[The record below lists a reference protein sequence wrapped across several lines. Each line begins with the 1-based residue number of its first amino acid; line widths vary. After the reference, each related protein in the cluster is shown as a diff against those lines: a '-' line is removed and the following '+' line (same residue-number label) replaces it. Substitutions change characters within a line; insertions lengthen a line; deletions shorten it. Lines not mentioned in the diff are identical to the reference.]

1 MSRISQRKPAMSVRS
16 GIVRWILTGCVAA
29 VFVWSSIGEGRA
41 QTGSVVQI
49 SGSPA
54 AGYGL
59 LVNGEQFV
67 IRGVGGTTGVPLLAQ
82 SGGNAIR
89 TWDAASAIGEGAGP
103 SLLDDAANH
112 GVYVTIGLWLG
123 HERHGFRYDDPE
135 QVQRQ
140 RQDVQQAV
148 KQAKDHPALLCWGL
162 GNEMEGPGGTG
173 DNPMIWREVNALAEQ
188 IKALDANHPVMTVV
202 ANVNPAKVA
211 AIKRYAPLID
221 ILGIN
226 VYAGAAGIDQAVRA
240 CGWDKP
246 YCVTEYGL
254 PGPWE
259 VGVTEWAAPLEPSSR
274 EKGSTYYATTS
285 AILEAATGTTERTD
299 PSRCLGGYA
308 FLWGQ
313 KQEVTATWFSM
324 FLPSG
329 EKTLAVD
336 AVSKAWTGNWPANRA
351 PVLKAADVPV
361 AGRKVAPAG
370 RFEVHVRYT
379 DPDGDTLT
387 YEWEVIQESTDRKVG
402 GDAEQA
408 PPRIAG
414 CIQEA
419 TDDGRVT
426 LTSPRDPG
434 AYRLVVTARDGQGS
448 GCSDN
453 WPFFVSP

>member
-1 MSRISQRKPAMSVRS
+1 MSSMSPRRSVVSVR
-16 GIVRWILTGCVAA
+16 GGVVRWIVTSCVTTAIA
-29 VFVWSSIGEGRA
+29 WSTIGESSA

-54 AGYGL
+54 AGYEL
-59 LVNGEQFV
+59 LVNGKQFV
-67 IRGVGGTTGVPLLAQ
+67 IRGVGGTTGIPLLAQ

-89 TWDAASAIGEGAGP
+89 TWDAASAIGEGASP

-112 GVYVTIGLWLG
+112 GVYVTVGLWLG

-140 RQDVQQAV
+140 RRDVERAV
-148 KQAKDHPALLCWGL
+148 RQAKDHPALLCWGL
-162 GNEMEGPGGTG
+162 GNEMEGPGGAG

-188 IKALDANHPVMTVV
+188 IKALDTNHPVMTVV

-211 AIKRYAPLID
+211 AIKKHAPLID
-221 ILGIN
+221 ILGVN

-259 VGVTEWAAPLEPSSR
+259 VGVTEWSAPLEPSSR

-285 AILEAATGTTERTD
+285 AILDAATGTTERTD
-299 PSRCLGGYA
+299 PIYCLGGHA

-351 PVLKAADVPV
+351 PVLKSVAVPV
-361 AGRKVAPAG
+361 AGRKVAPAS
-370 RFEVHVRYT
+370 RFELHIQYA
-379 DPDGDTLT
+379 DPDGDPLT
-387 YEWEVIQESTDRKVG
+387 FQWNVLRESTDRKVG
-402 GDAEQA
+402 GDAEKA
-408 PPRIAG
+408 PPTVKG
-414 CIQEA
+414 CLEVGANAERALLTCPREA
-419 TDDGRVT
+419 
-426 LTSPRDPG
+426 G
-434 AYRLVVTARDGQGS
+434 AYRLVVTVRDGKGS

-453 WPFFVSP
+453 WPFFVAP